1 MLFSILL
8 WVIAITLFKLIGNG
22 RNARQS
28 AENAEISDFSALDD
42 VRVHEI
48 IKAAY
53 LDLEKQRARAYGPW
67 LSALLDGGPG
77 FYFTGT
83 VDQRGRE
90 RAEREWRRVEP
101 AVALTAIRFTIRDL
115 AGSRFNLDGL
125 RRAEAELEQ
134 MGEGD

>member
-8 WVIAITLFKLIGNG
+8 WVIAITLFKLIGN
-22 RNARQS
+22 RRKARQS
-28 AENAEISDFSALDD
+28 AENAEISDFPALDD
-42 VRVHEI
+42 IRVHEI

-53 LDLEKQRARAYGPW
+53 LDLERQRARAYGPW

-90 RAEREWRRVEP
+90 RAREWRRVEP

-134 MGEGD
+134 MGEGA